1 MIYLTLEELLK
12 IASRVIDGEVAV
24 RDLGLLESAAARPR
38 TSVFGEDAYPDLHSK
53 AAAMLLSICLNHA
66 LIDGNKRLALAA
78 TIVMLGINGWE
89 LTLSNDD
96 AYELFIA
103 VAEGQMRE
111 VDDVAKAL
119 MAGSQRFG

>member
-1 MIYLTLEELLK
+1 
-12 IASRVIDGEVAV
+12 
-24 RDLGLLESAAARPR
+24 
-38 TSVFGEDAYPDLHSK
+38 
-53 AAAMLLSICLNHA
+53 MLLSICLNHA